1 MASTAFVAASQQTTM
16 INSCLSSFSHSRRL
30 LQSQPSVSFLPS
42 RSRASVI
49 TPPTAIAAPRASL
62 AAVPPPNPR
71 VSLFSKTSA
80 SPLLPSREP
89 LLSRRPADS
98 VRASA
103 AAGAAAFGDGARA
116 FDDSLPFPPPT
127 QTSVLNRFRA
137 ILFYLVTLIIAT
149 PLFVLMLVV
158 QPFVLLLD
166 RTKRR
171 AQHVINNVWANTTT
185 AVFYPT
191 EVVGVENLPPP
202 DAPAVYVANH
212 QSFLDIYTLFQ
223 LRRPFKFISKTSNFL
238 IPIVGW
244 SMFLTGH
251 VPLKRM
257 DKRSQMECLKKCLE
271 LLQQGTPVLFF
282 PEGTRT
288 KDGKLSDFKA
298 FTGFLLCVCPPR
310 PMHSYF
316 PSPLFFNSSPPLTS
330 QTHPPHLPPTPSPSH
345 SSFPAPHLPAP
356 LQKGA
361 FSIAA
366 KAGVPVVPITLIGT
380 GALMP
385 SGLESTLAATSTL
398 PPLPPLAALPAPA
411 DSSTSSTASLATK
424 SGSLGTKGGVVR
436 VVVHPPITGTDADKL
451 CEQSR
456 AVIASTLRQ
465 HGLGGMQVG
474 GRAEHRKETALI
486 HRQER
491 ALTHKEK
498 RALTIRKERTLIH
511 KKKSTDS
518 QEGEGAAH
526 RKERA
531 LLTGRRGRCSQ
542 EGEGAAH
549 RKERALLTGRR
560 GRCSQEGEG
569 AAHRKERALLTGRR
583 GRCSQERGRCS
594 QEGEGAAH
602 RKERAL
608 LTGRRGR
615 CSQERGRCSQ
625 EGEGAAHRREGAAHR
640 RDWELRGRIL
650 KEMRGNHSQEG
661 RTIDEHERGGVDPQ
675 EREGFD
681 SQEQKEM
688 ISLTR
693 MAPPCSRLANSLLAL
708 ALSPFLPSL
717 PTDQLCVCALQV
729 EGRGRGQHRHSLT
742 PLPGGRAGTRGEGRE
757 AALPVAATRESIEVP
772 VCGDGRGA
780 ALPVAATRESNMALC
795 MAVVGRGKRHGV
807 KGRVGRRWEAWEQ
820 VGRSL
825 SQGQHPLG
833 MCLAGRGVVG
843 GICAARHS
851 VLK

>member
-1 MASTAFVAASQQTTM
+1 MASTAFVAASQQTTI
-16 INSCLSSFSHSRRL
+16 INSRLSSFSHSRRL

-49 TPPTAIAAPRASL
+49 APPTAIAAPRASL

-80 SPLLPSREP
+80 SPLLPSRDP
-89 LLSRRPADS
+89 LPSRRPADS

-103 AAGAAAFGDGARA
+103 AAGAAAFGDGTRA
-116 FDDSLPFPPPT
+116 FDETLPFPPPT
-127 QTSVLNRFRA
+127 QTSVLNKFRA

-149 PLFVLMLVV
+149 PLFVLMLIV

-288 KDGKLSDFKA
+288 KDGKLSDFK
-298 FTGFLLCVCPPR
+298 
-310 PMHSYF
+310 
-316 PSPLFFNSSPPLTS
+316 
-330 QTHPPHLPPTPSPSH
+330 
-345 SSFPAPHLPAP
+345 
-356 LQKGA
+356 KGA

-424 SGSLGTKGGVVR
+424 SGSPGTKGGVVR

-465 HGLGGMQVG
+465 HGLGV
-474 GRAEHRKETALI
+474 H
-486 HRQER
+486 
-491 ALTHKEK
+491 
-498 RALTIRKERTLIH
+498 
-511 KKKSTDS
+511 
-518 QEGEGAAH
+518 
-526 RKERA
+526 
-531 LLTGRRGRCSQ
+531 
-542 EGEGAAH
+542 
-549 RKERALLTGRR
+549 
-560 GRCSQEGEG
+560 
-569 AAHRKERALLTGRR
+569 
-583 GRCSQERGRCS
+583 
-594 QEGEGAAH
+594 
-602 RKERAL
+602 
-608 LTGRRGR
+608 
-615 CSQERGRCSQ
+615 
-625 EGEGAAHRREGAAHR
+625 
-640 RDWELRGRIL
+640 
-650 KEMRGNHSQEG
+650 
-661 RTIDEHERGGVDPQ
+661 
-675 EREGFD
+675 
-681 SQEQKEM
+681 
-688 ISLTR
+688 
-693 MAPPCSRLANSLLAL
+693 
-708 ALSPFLPSL
+708 
-717 PTDQLCVCALQV
+717 
-729 EGRGRGQHRHSLT
+729 
-742 PLPGGRAGTRGEGRE
+742 
-757 AALPVAATRESIEVP
+757 
-772 VCGDGRGA
+772 
-780 ALPVAATRESNMALC
+780 
-795 MAVVGRGKRHGV
+795 
-807 KGRVGRRWEAWEQ
+807 
-820 VGRSL
+820 
-825 SQGQHPLG
+825 
-833 MCLAGRGVVG
+833 
-843 GICAARHS
+843 
-851 VLK
+851 